1 MSDRESSTPESSS
14 DTDLRLPP
22 ASFNSLITMLAT
34 QAMVAIGQIP
44 DPVQNK
50 TVVRLPLAKH
60 YIDTLTMLEEKT
72 RGNLAGDEA
81 KLLSAILGDLR
92 LAYVNT
98 KK

>member
-1 MSDRESSTPESSS
+1 
-14 DTDLRLPP
+14 
-22 ASFNSLITMLAT
+22 
-34 QAMVAIGQIP
+34 
-44 DPVQNK
+44 
-50 TVVRLPLAKH
+50 
-60 YIDTLTMLEEKT
+60 MLEEKT